1 MRRPLPLLV
10 LLQLGCASTPAP
22 REAPRTPPPSA
33 EASTPPR
40 DPTLAEND
48 LVRAPPVETV
58 HGVTLSD
65 PYRAPETDPPATQR
79 WVAYQNAR
87 SQASTRC
94 PLYLPSPAHE
104 RKSVAHGRTEGA

>member
-1 MRRPLPLLV
+1 MRRPLPLLF
-10 LLQLGCASTPAP
+10 LLHLGCASTPAP

-48 LVRAPPVETV
+48 LVRAPITETV

-65 PYRAPETDPPATQR
+65 PYRALEVDSPATQR
-79 WVAYQNAR
+79 WIAYQNAR
-87 SQASTRC
+87 SEARSLWR
-94 PLYLPSPAHE
+94 
-104 RKSVAHGRTEGA
+104 